1 PSSVEDGNRAE
12 ISMSDSS
19 LSKSQPETRNRVFI
33 SSSVIGSTAGP
44 LVVMNVG
51 VLGILSAPVLQL
63 RNLV

>member
-1 PSSVEDGNRAE
+1 
-12 ISMSDSS
+12 MSDSS